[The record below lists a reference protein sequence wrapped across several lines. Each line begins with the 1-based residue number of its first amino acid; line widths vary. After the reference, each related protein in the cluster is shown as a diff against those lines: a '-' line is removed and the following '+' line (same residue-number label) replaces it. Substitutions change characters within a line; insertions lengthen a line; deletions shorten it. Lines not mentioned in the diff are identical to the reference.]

1 MAARATAAPAPPR
14 PRTRRQYGVVPYR
27 RVKDRIE
34 ILLITSRNTGRWIIP
49 KGWPIGRKPPRD
61 VARLEALEEAGLEG
75 AIAKRPCGAF
85 HYQKRLNDGAVVL
98 CRVSVFA
105 LEVGRQRRIWPESR
119 ERKRRWFA
127 AERAIA
133 LVREAELKALIGV
146 LLRSL
151 EKRSPATT
159 GKPRPL

>member
-1 MAARATAAPAPPR
+1 MAAARAAAAPDAPQQR
-14 PRTRRQYGVVPYR
+14 ARRQYGVVPYR
-27 RVKDRIE
+27 RVRDRIE

-75 AIAKRPCGAF
+75 AIAKRSCGAF

-98 CRVSVFA
+98 CRVQVFA
-105 LEVGRQRRIWPESR
+105 LEVGRQRKTWPERS

-127 AERAIA
+127 AERAIE
-133 LVREAELKALIGV
+133 LVREEELKALIGAFV
-146 LLRSL
+146 RDLAAC
-151 EKRSPATT
+151 E
-159 GKPRPL
+159 RPG